1 MKPEPCNCFL
11 LKRDGKRPFPFPHSS
26 CRYALATP
34 ASRSVRFRCFGLPWY
49 CSRFCVPVVVLLRPC
64 HCSPRLVF
72 SYLRT
77 GIVSRFRA
85 RFGVKEEFSLPAVG
99 FVAQQRF

>member
-1 MKPEPCNCFL
+1 MKPEPCNCDL
-11 LKRDGKRPFPFPHSS
+11 LKRDGKRPFPFFRSS
-26 CRYALATP
+26 CRYALAAP
-34 ASRSVRFRCFGLPWY
+34 AGRSLRFRCFGLPWY
-49 CSRFCVPVVVLLRPC
+49 CCRFCVPAVVLLRPC
-64 HCSPRLVF
+64 PCSLRLAF